1 VVRFWPTARRELR
14 RLVPVV
20 EAVVVV
26 AEEEDVLAVNMTDT
40 LKLDECM
47 FPNWI
52 RLMIGIPR
60 KPLTRLGDQRL
71 RPGNRPSLL
80 LKPTAR
86 RKRRTALKMP
96 RLKPRLLSILLPK
109 KPRKNPKRKTTPKR
123 TSITSQAKCQTP
135 SPSGKHE
142 KPINRNGRARLL
154 S

>member
-1 VVRFWPTARRELR
+1 VARFWRTARRELR
-14 RLVPVV
+14 RLAPVV

-26 AEEEDVLAVNMTDT
+26 EEEEDVQAVNMTDT

-47 FPNWI
+47 FLNWI

-71 RPGNRPSLL
+71 RPGNRLRLL

-96 RLKPRLLSILLPK
+96 KLKPRLLSILLPR
-109 KPRKNPKRKTTPKR
+109 KP
-123 TSITSQAKCQTP
+123 
-135 SPSGKHE
+135 
-142 KPINRNGRARLL
+142 
-154 S
+154 